1 MTLPLGW
8 LAWAVLAAVFAAFTA
23 TLAKL
28 GLEDTDADAATW
40 ARTTVILACIS
51 LLVSMTGKW
60 NAVLQLTQRQWV
72 FLTLSGL
79 AAAASWICYFRALQI
94 GTATQVSVVDRGSL
108 AVVAL
113 LSILLLAERPQPR
126 EWIGIALVI
135 LGAGL
140 VASVR

>member
-1 MTLPLGW
+1 MSFALGW
-8 LAWAVLAAVFAAFTA
+8 LRWALLSALFAALTA
-23 TLAKL
+23 ILAKL
-28 GLEDTDADAATW
+28 GLEDADADAATW
-40 ARTTVILACIS
+40 VRTTVILACIS
-51 LLVSMTGKW
+51 LLVSISGKW

>member
-40 ARTTVILACIS
+40 VRTTVILACVS

-60 NAVLQLTQRQWV
+60 NAVLQLTQRQWG

>member
-51 LLVSMTGKW
+51 LLVSISGKW

>member
-1 MTLPLGW
+1 MR
-8 LAWAVLAAVFAAFTA
+8 WALLSALFAALTA
-23 TLAKL
+23 ILAKL
-28 GLEDTDADAATW
+28 GLEDADADAATW
-40 ARTTVILACIS
+40 VRTTVILACVS

>member
-8 LAWAVLAAVFAAFTA
+8 LALAVLAAVFAAFTA

-40 ARTTVILACIS
+40 VRTTVILACVS

-140 VASVR
+140 VASAR

>member
-23 TLAKL
+23 ILAKL

-51 LLVSMTGKW
+51 LLVSISGKW
-60 NAVLQLTQRQWV
+60 HAVLQLTQRQWV

-79 AAAASWICYFRALQI
+79 AAAAS
-94 GTATQVSVVDRGSL
+94 
-108 AVVAL
+108 
-113 LSILLLAERPQPR
+113 
-126 EWIGIALVI
+126 
-135 LGAGL
+135 
-140 VASVR
+140 

>member
-1 MTLPLGW
+1 M
-8 LAWAVLAAVFAAFTA
+8 
-23 TLAKL
+23 
-28 GLEDTDADAATW
+28 
-40 ARTTVILACIS
+40 ILACVS